1 MKENSNEIKNLE
13 DTEDKINND
22 EKNNNKINV
31 KLIKVNSRKLIIK
44 ESS

>member
-31 KLIKVNSRKLIIK
+31 KSYN
-44 ESS
+44 